1 MSSSS
6 SLVGPFSIL
15 PETSYMDI
23 KTRVMNLI
31 MGGLKED
38 RFNQYRGPTYIPI
51 GLDSNEALLKNYILE
66 YISLNALKDINKEGG
81 KQKYTEVDDSY
92 LAERQAHI
100 NLIFKAYAGRIPPPY
115 NAYVEDFK
123 NGLRSLPDHKDV
135 YDKIKKNLTDL
146 NQWEFSAFLSEA
158 AKKRKGGARRKTK
171 YRLRKS
177 GKKGKKTRG
186 KSKH

>member
-15 PETSYMDI
+15 PETAYMDI
-23 KTRVMNLI
+23 KSRVLNVL

-38 RFNQYRGPTYIPI
+38 KFNQYRGPTYIPI
-51 GLDSNEALLKNYILE
+51 GLDTNEALLKNYILE
-66 YISLNALKDINKEGG
+66 YISLNAIKDIHNEGG
-81 KQKYTEVDDSY
+81 KQKYTELDDAY

-100 NLIFKAYAGRIPPPY
+100 NLIFKAYEGRIPPPY
-115 NAYVEDFK
+115 SAYIGDFK
-123 NGLRSLPDHKDV
+123 NGLRSLPDHKEV

-146 NQWEFSAFLSEA
+146 NQWEFSKFLSEV

-171 YRLRKS
+171 YRLRKI
-177 GKKGKKTRG
+177 KKRARKTHR
-186 KSKH
+186 KSTH